1 MTDDLTD
8 TNRPT
13 GLVLSR
19 PRWAFLAVGVAG
31 FVAAVVCMVMS
42 HRAGWT
48 AYVPYWGAPMQNIPA
63 NDAAKGWLIAAMGS
77 WLVGGTVAACALMP
91 RRMVPAMALGA
102 VLVTGVTLGI
112 MAIA

>member
-19 PRWAFLAVGVAG
+19 PRGAFLAVGVAG

-48 AYVPYWGAPMQNIPA
+48 AYVPYWGAPMQSIPA
-63 NDAAKGWLIAAMGS
+63 NDTATGWLIAAIATF
-77 WLVGGTVAACALMP
+77 LFAATVALCAVLP
-91 RRMVPAMALGA
+91 RRVAAVVILGA
-102 VLVTGVTLGI
+102 VLVAGVLLGV